1 MYASHQRDCE
11 LHPADLLAS
20 RGEPIAYRCNMRFQM
35 LAVLISTSSFV
46 TAQRPSSAG
55 GPPEHHSDVEITW
68 HILKPTEL
76 PAPDVSQ
83 LHVPAGFRLQKFA
96 ENAGNTRILAIGPN
110 GNVYVTRREEG
121 DILMF
126 RVGADGLAAGQ
137 PVRVASRSGLHG
149 IAFSK
154 GKVYLAAVHEI
165 FKADV
170 RPDGT
175 FAPLEMIIHDLP
187 DAGQHNTRT
196 VQIGPDGM
204 MYISIGSTCN
214 ECTEPNPENATILR
228 ASLDGKSRSIFA
240 SGLRDTVGWGW
251 QPQTGDLWGMDN
263 GIDALGDNL
272 QPEELNHI
280 EQGKRYGWPY
290 LFGENEP
297 NPHLDPPGGLQK
309 SELAK
314 TNIPMV
320 LGYTAHAAPM
330 QMAFYTAAQ
339 FPSAYQGDAFVS
351 MRGSWNRKPPSGYEV
366 VRIHFNKGQPVSI
379 EPFVTGFVTPQGEY
393 GRLTGTVVAQ
403 DGSLLFTDDRN
414 GVIYRVSYTGTGS
427 HSQTQSISGESM
439 RHQALTGAKS
449 DLAIRLSETKTN
461 ASLTVSSIAFG
472 QGGEIPA
479 LYSSYDQNASPPLRW
494 TEGPPDTQS
503 YAILTEDPD
512 ARTTPLP
519 VVHWVVWNIPATVT
533 ALREGLESLDRLEDP
548 MGLRQGP
555 NTAAGNVGYK
565 GPHPPEGDPPHRYHF
580 EVFALDQ
587 TLDLRAGANREDL
600 VKAMGG
606 HVLAKGELIGLFK
619 RPERPI
625 RP

>member
-1 MYASHQRDCE
+1 VYASHQGECE
-11 LHPADLLAS
+11 LHPEGIVDFNGKL
-20 RGEPIAYRCNMRFQM
+20 IAYKCNMRLRL
-35 LAVLISTSSFV
+35 LAVLITTSSFV
-46 TAQRPSSAG
+46 AAQRLSSPG
-55 GPPEHHSDVEITW
+55 GSPEHHSDVEITW
-68 HILKPTEL
+68 HILKPLEL

-83 LHVPAGFRLQKFA
+83 LHVPAGFQLQKFA
-96 ENAGNTRILAIGPN
+96 ESVGNARILAIGPD

-121 DILMF
+121 DVLMF
-126 RVGADGLAAGQ
+126 RVGANGLAAGQ

-154 GKVYLAAVHEI
+154 SKVYLAAVHEI

-170 RPDGT
+170 HPDGT
-175 FAPLEMIIHDLP
+175 FGPLDMIIHDLP

-196 VQIGPDGM
+196 VQIGPDDM

-214 ECTEPNPENATILR
+214 ECTEPNPENAIILR

-251 QPQTGDLWGMDN
+251 QPQTGELWGMDN

-272 QPEELNHI
+272 QPEEFNHI
-280 EQGKRYGWPY
+280 EKGKRYGWPY
-290 LFGENEP
+290 LFGENEL

-314 TNIPMV
+314 TNVPMA

-330 QMAFYTAAQ
+330 QMAFYNAAQ
-339 FPSAYQGDAFVS
+339 FPSEYQGDAFVS
-351 MRGSWNRKPPSGYEV
+351 MRGSWNRKPPSGYEI
-366 VRIHFNKGQPVSI
+366 VRIHFRNGLPVSI
-379 EPFVTGFVTPQGEY
+379 EPFVTGFVTSQGEY
-393 GRLTGTVVAQ
+393 GRPAGNAIAR

-414 GVIYRVSYTGTGS
+414 GVIYRVSYMGNAS
-427 HSQTQSISGESM
+427 HSQTQTISGDSM
-439 RHQALTGAKS
+439 RHQARSGAKS
-449 DLAIRLSETKTN
+449 DLAIHLAATATTQ
-461 ASLTVSSIAFG
+461 SLTVSSTAFA

-494 TEGPPDTQS
+494 TEGPSGTQS
-503 YAILTEDPD
+503 YAILAEDPD
-512 ARTTPLP
+512 ASTTPLP
-519 VVHWVVWNIPATVT
+519 VVHWVVWNIPGTVT
-533 ALREGLESLDRLEDP
+533 ELREGLESLDRLPDP

-565 GPHPPEGDPPHRYHF
+565 GPRPPEGDPPHHYHF
-580 EVFALDQ
+580 EVFALDKIL
-587 TLDLRAGANREDL
+587 TLRAGANREDL
-600 VKAMGG
+600 VKAMGS

-619 RPERPI
+619 RPERPVK
-625 RP
+625 P